1 MLEKIRVPYFLAK
14 KERNDEVLTSEL
26 MNQKRKEDDFIKYHL
41 SASISHRLGSNA
53 TWSSHLIE
61 LLEYEFLCIFLYA
74 FCISLY
80 MYGIFVCN
88 IPLYSLYILL
98 IRPHE
103 YTHNIHNKNNYS
115 FDEVMKTKLLETVMD
130 GRQLLFPIVIKNRN

>member
-1 MLEKIRVPYFLAK
+1 
-14 KERNDEVLTSEL
+14 
-26 MNQKRKEDDFIKYHL
+26 
-41 SASISHRLGSNA
+41 
-53 TWSSHLIE
+53 
-61 LLEYEFLCIFLYA
+61 
-74 FCISLY
+74 